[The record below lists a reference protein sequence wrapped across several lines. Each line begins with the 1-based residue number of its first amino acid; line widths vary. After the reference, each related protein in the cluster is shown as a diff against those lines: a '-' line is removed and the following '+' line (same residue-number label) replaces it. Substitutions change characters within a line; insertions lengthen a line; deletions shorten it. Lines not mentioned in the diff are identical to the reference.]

1 MVKRL
6 GKAFRGHRAA
16 GIILA
21 VLFVSVILLIG
32 FFHTEKTFK
41 PNPNCPACNLQVS
54 SLGTFE
60 ASPAVVP
67 QIRLLECVEPVRM
80 VLDGRLVSR
89 DLVSRAPPRG

>member
-1 MVKRL
+1 MVSRL
-6 GKAFRGHRAA
+6 DKAFRGHKAA
-16 GIILA
+16 GIVLA
-21 VLFVSVILLIG
+21 VMFVSVTLLIG

-67 QIRLLECVEPVRM
+67 QIHLLDCVEPAKI
-80 VLDGRLVSR
+80 VLDSRLVSC